1 MKLGIAHQEINFVL
15 RLDHV
20 VIKTATTLRY
30 THNQVGRLK
39 WLSGFS
45 GSNGQV
51 VLTMDKALLWTDGR
65 YDREMRILYMIVYFD
80 F

>member
-1 MKLGIAHQEINFVL
+1 M
-15 RLDHV
+15 
-20 VIKTATTLRY
+20 
-30 THNQVGRLK
+30 K

-51 VLTMDKALLWTDGR
+51 VLTMDQALLWTDGR
-65 YDREMRILYMIVYFD
+65 YDREMRILYIIVYFD